1 MKLGILSDTHDR
13 FDTVRVALERFRE
26 QGVEMILHC
35 GDIESADTVRLF
47 AGTPTHFVFGN
58 CDWQPDLLRYAIAE
72 IGATLHEPFGELEVA
87 GKKIAFVHSH
97 IRALFQ
103 ELQSADRFD
112 YLFYGHTHVAEQHQ
126 VGKTLVVNP
135 GALQRAREKSCLV
148 LNSATWE
155 LETIPVTL

>member
-13 FDTVRVALERFRE
+13 FDTVRLALEQFR
-26 QGVEMILHC
+26 QRSVEMILHC

-58 CDWQPDLLRYAIAE
+58 CDWQPEKLRYAIAE
-72 IGATLHEPFGELEVA
+72 VGATLHEPFGELEVCD
-87 GKKIAFVHSH
+87 KKIGFVHSH

-135 GALQRAREKSCLV
+135 GALQRARDKTCAV
-148 LNSATWE
+148 LDVTTGD
-155 LETIPVTL
+155 LETIPVTP